1 MTGLRTA
8 ILDMPKDRETKRRR
22 LEGGR
27 ALEIHTRPDSSA
39 EHVPVDTL
47 QLSELENNLN
57 SFEEVKRKQACI
69 LLADL
74 YQFNASN
81 GGSLDALASKKILM
95 KLGMRLMDNSPDVKS
110 AASLALKNLTES
122 GNQVIQTRV
131 LGFGM
136 LRTIM
141 QAIMELAPTISN
153 HESSGHFTFQNF
165 LYTVANLLTSSPE
178 TSKEIVKSWS
188 GLVNV
193 LVTALH
199 TVGNSN
205 MSLVNTIANLL
216 CEALKTQC
224 ISIFT
229 LDNIKAIQ
237 QVLVLHWAVD
247 GSSFPV
253 VALAADAQLTSA
265 ELDAWVIKL
274 QFLELLALF
283 HIRHPASHISL
294 ADSGILPVGQV
305 IDVMLT
311 IYDRVLKNPGLLEIG
326 QRSTLTACS
335 IQLRSLYYIFY
346 YHCL

>member
-1 MTGLRTA
+1 MG
-8 ILDMPKDRETKRRR
+8 KDRGNKRRR

-27 ALEIHTRPDSSA
+27 DLQIHTRAADYSA
-39 EHVPVDTL
+39 DHVPVDTL

-81 GGSLDALASKKILM
+81 GGSLDALASKKVLM
-95 KLGMRLMDNSPDVKS
+95 KLGMRLMDNSPEVKS

-141 QAIMELAPTISN
+141 QSVFELAPTMST
-153 HESSGHFTFQNF
+153 HDPSDHFTFQNF

-178 TSKEIVKSWS
+178 ASNEIVKSWP

-193 LVTALH
+193 LVTTLH
-199 TVGNSN
+199 TVGNGN

-216 CEALKTQC
+216 CEALKTKC
-224 ISIFT
+224 ISLFT
-229 LDNIKAIQ
+229 PDNILAIQ
-237 QVLVLHWAVD
+237 QVLALHWTVD
-247 GSSFPV
+247 GSRFPIV
-253 VALAADAQLTSA
+253 TLTAEMLLSSA
-265 ELDAWVIKL
+265 ELDSWVIKL
-274 QFLELLALF
+274 QLLEVLALY
-283 HIRHPASHISL
+283 HVRSNSAHNSHTE
-294 ADSGILPVGQV
+294 SGMLPLGQV
-305 IDVMLT
+305 VDMLLT
-311 IYDRVLKNPGLLEIG
+311 IYDRVLKNPVLLEKG
-326 QRSTLTACS
+326 KLHSKFTLV
-335 IQLRSLYYIFY
+335 
-346 YHCL
+346 